1 MPRCNSICPPTPS
14 AIERVISKT
23 YILLRCGVVMPKRI
37 TDRPIQPKRRRR
49 GGFHLITY
57 EAVFLLI
64 LLPVAF
70 VSVVFLSS
78 YPVENWGISAERALI
93 LAKVLAVA
101 FLVITMLLIR
111 FDKLSVI
118 REKESF
124 EFAMKEYEMLRS
136 KWIDAEEKSRMEHE
150 EIVKI
155 FDALGGDESLLEL
168 WLDYEGERTPE
179 GRFVKACDKLDMALQ
194 ASVYSENQGLDL
206 SEFINSA
213 LDRLDDDVLR
223 RLASG

>member
-1 MPRCNSICPPTPS
+1 M
-14 AIERVISKT
+14 
-23 YILLRCGVVMPKRI
+23 LM
-37 TDRPIQPKRRRR
+37 
-49 GGFHLITY
+49 
-57 EAVFLLI
+57 

-124 EFAMKEYEMLRS
+124 DFAMKEYEMLRS
-136 KWIDAEEKSRMEHE
+136 KWIDTEAKRMDSESQE
-150 EIVKI
+150 MFSESASKGKVSANIISSGDIIV
-155 FDALGGDESLLEL
+155 A
-168 WLDYEGERTPE
+168 TPE
-179 GRFVKACDKLDMALQ
+179 EVGMTSDSAADV
-194 ASVYSENQGLDL
+194 SE
-206 SEFINSA
+206 
-213 LDRLDDDVLR
+213 DD
-223 RLASG
+223 

>member
-1 MPRCNSICPPTPS
+1 MQSDNSICPRTPS
-14 AIERVISKT
+14 AISGEISKT

-57 EAVFLLI
+57 EAVFMLM

-124 EFAMKEYEMLRS
+124 DFAMKEYEMLRS
-136 KWIDAEEKSRMEHE
+136 KWIDTEAKRMDSESQE
-150 EIVKI
+150 MFSESASKGKVSANIISSGDIIV
-155 FDALGGDESLLEL
+155 A
-168 WLDYEGERTPE
+168 TPE
-179 GRFVKACDKLDMALQ
+179 EVGITSDSAADV
-194 ASVYSENQGLDL
+194 SE
-206 SEFINSA
+206 
-213 LDRLDDDVLR
+213 DD
-223 RLASG
+223 